1 MELRK
6 RLDSRIVFVVIYFSA
21 LLAYIIYGLQPAG
34 AIDYVV
40 SSTLSIPK
48 IDLYSDV
55 TNLELKNRE
64 LKTPESIVGSFSN
77 QPNKTLLIGH
87 STTVFQRLNELDL
100 FDSIKYG
107 DSDYQVV
114 KISLMPKPKIIMRD
128 LLKKADKDT
137 LVLMTCAGTL
147 LDNHDATHRL
157 IITAVK
163 Q

>member
-6 RLDSRIVFVVIYFSA
+6 RLDSRIVFVIIYFSA

-55 TNLELKNRE
+55 TNLELNNRE

-107 DSDYQVV
+107 DSDYKVV
-114 KISLMPKPKIIMRD
+114 KISLIPKPKIIMRD

-157 IITAVK
+157 IDRKSVV
-163 Q
+163 